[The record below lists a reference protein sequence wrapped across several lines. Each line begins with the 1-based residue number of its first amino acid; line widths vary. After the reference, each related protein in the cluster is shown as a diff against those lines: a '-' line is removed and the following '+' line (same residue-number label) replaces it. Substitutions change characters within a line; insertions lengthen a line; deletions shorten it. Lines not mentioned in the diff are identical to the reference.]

1 MSDGANAAKGLPGY
15 KKTLTQGFYPELYNA
30 APPAP
35 PTAPGLPYDVNG
47 TYSNPLTDPATNTA
61 PPPPDRHVVSLGR
74 CPHCGSSSF
83 NGTTD
88 AVSCPDCGQV
98 DRAITPT
105 YTPGTPWF

>member
-15 KKTLTQGFYPELYNA
+15 KKTITQGFYPELFNAPPA
-30 APPAP
+30 APPD
-35 PTAPGLPYDVNG
+35 LPYDVNG
-47 TYSNPLTDPATNTA
+47 SYSNPLTDPAVN
-61 PPPPDRHVVSLGR
+61 PPIPQPDRGVRSLGR
-74 CPHCGSSSF
+74 CPNCGSSSF

-88 AVSCPDCGQV
+88 AVQCPDCGQI